1 MYDRLGAIKY
11 SPKAIKYTLKA
22 IREKV
27 PTFSGKSMHL
37 LPEKHAPF
45 AGKAS
50 FIRIQPELRN
60 TFHSD
65 EGEGEERR

>member
-45 AGKAS
+45 AGKACTLC
-50 FIRIQPELRN
+50 R
-60 TFHSD
+60 
-65 EGEGEERR
+65 

>member
-27 PTFSGKSMHL
+27 PTFSGKSMHP
-37 LPEKHAPF
+37 LPVNHHLSGYSRSCVTP
-45 AGKAS
+45 
-50 FIRIQPELRN
+50 FIR
-60 TFHSD
+60 TK
-65 EGEGEERR
+65 GKERRGGS